1 MTDLNSKKSEELV
14 DSDAMDTKNLVNK
27 QNDRSASEEQEPQ
40 KLPLLHILTSVF
52 AAAIGV
58 QSKKNQE
65 KDFNGKGS
73 IYIYIAAGVI
83 FTMLFVITVATV
95 VKTVLA
101 NAGM

>member
-1 MTDLNSKKSEELV
+1 MIDKKMTD
-14 DSDAMDTKNLVNK
+14 K
-27 QNDRSASEEQEPQ
+27 QNNESESDNGNKPVGKER
-40 KLPLLHILTSVF
+40 LPVLHILASVF
-52 AAAIGV
+52 SAAIGV

-83 FTMLFVITVATV
+83 FTALFVITVVTV
-95 VKTVLA
+95 VKTVLS

>member
-1 MTDLNSKKSEELV
+1 MTDKKNSEGEIESESDNGKKP
-14 DSDAMDTKNLVNK
+14 ANK
-27 QNDRSASEEQEPQ
+27 ER
-40 KLPLLHILTSVF
+40 LPILHILTSVF
-52 AAAIGV
+52 SAAIGV

-83 FTMLFVITVATV
+83 FTVLFVITVVTV
-95 VKTVLA
+95 VKMVLS